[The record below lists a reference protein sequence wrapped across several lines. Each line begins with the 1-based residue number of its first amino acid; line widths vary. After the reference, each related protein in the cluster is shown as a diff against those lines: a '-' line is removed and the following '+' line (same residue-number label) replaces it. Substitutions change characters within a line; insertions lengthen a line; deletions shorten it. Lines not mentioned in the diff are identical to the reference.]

1 MIEVTAEDNTDLSEP
16 RLLDCVFKEQLD
28 NAMECGQVLG
38 RLFLNIETP
47 DEYIAEIKRLEEK
60 GDQLTAE
67 AYCAIEQLAYSEIIH
82 MTEQFVQRLDDIV
95 DGINNTS
102 RLIDICRPR
111 KIEDSAHEIL
121 SILLSMIARLQAEI
135 LRYPANEPA
144 SVKDCREALK
154 RDEETVDMIYH
165 NWRKKQY
172 RILVLPLVDE
182 ANWTEILGVL
192 EHTTDS
198 AYHAAVLLER
208 QTRYH
213 QRNLPGNSTK

>member
-1 MIEVTAEDNTDLSEP
+1 MTADDDIDLQKP
-16 RLLDCVFKEQLD
+16 RLLDFILKDQLD
-28 NAMECGQVLG
+28 NAVDCGQVLG
-38 RLFLNIETP
+38 QLFMNIESP
-47 DEYIAEIKRLEEK
+47 DRYIAEIKRLEEK
-60 GDQLTAE
+60 GDRLTAE
-67 AYCAIEQLAYSEIIH
+67 AYSAIELLAYSEIIH
-82 MTEQFVQRLDDIV
+82 MNEQFVQRLDDIV

-121 SILLSMIARLQAEI
+121 SILLSMIGRLRDEI
-135 LRYPANEPA
+135 VRYPVNDLA
-144 SVKDCREALK
+144 SVKDCRESLK
-154 RDEETVDMIYH
+154 RNEEAVDLIYH

-198 AYHAAVLLER
+198 AYHAAVLLDR

-213 QRNLPGNSTK
+213 QRH